1 MPSLYII
8 NIIFWPW
15 AIQVTSYRVF
25 MTLLL
30 LAVVHNP
37 VMHGSLL
44 HTRTTLGGM

>member
-15 AIQVTSYRVF
+15 AIQVTSYRVLISF
-25 MTLLL
+25 LL
-30 LAVVHNP
+30 LALVHDP
-37 VMHGSLL
+37 FMHGSLL